1 MKKVNF
7 KEIEITNISG
17 TQRVKADGRSDFAEL
32 LYSSSNGIE
41 AHALAFK
48 IYESTGEIE
57 ITPQQEAIIISLAE
71 RKCIPAFIDGL
82 RKQLKTE

>member
-17 TQRVKADGRSDFAEL
+17 TQKVKADGRSDFADL
-32 LYSSSNGIE
+32 LYTSSNGIA

-48 IYESTGEIE
+48 IYESDGEIE
-57 ITPQQEAIIISLAE
+57 VTEQEEAIIVSLAE
-71 RKCIPAFIDGL
+71 QKCIPAFIDGL